1 MMMRLFGPNADR
13 NLNDLIKGEDMFS
26 LSEAL
31 IVSAIITAIFYG
43 ILLVVKLIKHKHIN
57 IIRKIFICILVF
69 VTAFI
74 MSMTVIP
81 KIEITPENS
90 ISILK
95 PYSHGNRV
103 NFIPFSFVKEIKYYL
118 DNGMYYSILF
128 NLIGNIIP
136 FSAFSFLCVLLFEKL
151 DSFKNILMLGFAF
164 SIIIELLQIPLYR
177 GSDID
182 DLILNMVGYALG
194 YLFYKIVLNKH
205 QPFIKKARINSVF
218 C

>member
-1 MMMRLFGPNADR
+1 
-13 NLNDLIKGEDMFS
+13 MFS

-31 IVSAIITAIFYG
+31 IVSAIITAIFYV
-43 ILLVVKLIKHKHIN
+43 ILIVVKLIKHKHIN
-57 IIRKIFICILVF
+57 IIREIFICILIF

-90 ISILK
+90 ILILK
-95 PYSHGNRV
+95 PYSHGSRV

-136 FSAFSFLCVLLFEKL
+136 FSVFSFLCVLLFEKL
-151 DSFKNILMLGFAF
+151 ESLKNILMLGFAF
-164 SIIIELLQIPLYR
+164 SLIIELLQIPLYR

-194 YLFYKIVLNKH
+194 YLFYKIFLSKH
-205 QPFIKKARINSVF
+205 QSLIKKIRP
-218 C
+218 

>member
-1 MMMRLFGPNADR
+1 
-13 NLNDLIKGEDMFS
+13 MFS

-31 IVSAIITAIFYG
+31 IVSAIITAIFYS
-43 ILLVVKLIKHKHIN
+43 ILIIAKLIKHKHIN
-57 IIRKIFICILVF
+57 IIREIFICILVF

-95 PYSHGNRV
+95 PYSHGCRV

-136 FSAFSFLCVLLFEKL
+136 FSVFSFLCVLLFEKL
-151 DSFKNILMLGFAF
+151 ESLKNILMLGFAF
-164 SIIIELLQIPLYR
+164 SLIIELLQIPLYR

-194 YLFYKIVLNKH
+194 YLFYKIALSKH
-205 QPFIKKARINSVF
+205 QSLIKKIRP
-218 C
+218 

>member
-1 MMMRLFGPNADR
+1 
-13 NLNDLIKGEDMFS
+13 MFS

-43 ILLVVKLIKHKHIN
+43 ILIKHKNIN
-57 IIRKIFICILVF
+57 IIREIFICILVF

-95 PYSHGNRV
+95 PYSHGSRV

-151 DSFKNILMLGFAF
+151 ESLKNILMLGFAF
-164 SIIIELLQIPLYR
+164 SLIIELLQIPLYR

-194 YLFYKIVLNKH
+194 YLFYKIVFNKH
-205 QPFIKKARINSVF
+205 QPFIKKIRP
-218 C
+218 

>member
-1 MMMRLFGPNADR
+1 MTRLFGPNTNR

-57 IIRKIFICILVF
+57 IIREIFICIFVF

>member
-1 MMMRLFGPNADR
+1 
-13 NLNDLIKGEDMFS
+13 MFS

-31 IVSAIITAIFYG
+31 IVSAIITAIFYV
-43 ILLVVKLIKHKHIN
+43 ILIVVKLIKHKHIN
-57 IIRKIFICILVF
+57 IIRKIFICIFVF

-95 PYSHGNRV
+95 PYSHGCRV

-136 FSAFSFLCVLLFEKL
+136 FSVFSFLCVLLFEKL
-151 DSFKNILMLGFAF
+151 ESLKNILMLGFAF
-164 SIIIELLQIPLYR
+164 SLIIELLQIPLYR

-194 YLFYKIVLNKH
+194 YLLYKIFLSKH
-205 QPFIKKARINSVF
+205 QSLIKKIRP
-218 C
+218 

>member
-1 MMMRLFGPNADR
+1 MMTRLFGPNADR
-13 NLNDLIKGEDMFS
+13 NLNVLIKGEDMFS

-31 IVSAIITAIFYG
+31 IVSAIITAIFYS
-43 ILLVVKLIKHKHIN
+43 ILIIAKLIKHKHIN
-57 IIRKIFICILVF
+57 IIREIFICILVF

-95 PYSHGNRV
+95 PYSHGSRV

-136 FSAFSFLCVLLFEKL
+136 FSVFSFLCVLLFEKL
-151 DSFKNILMLGFAF
+151 ESLKNILMLGFAF
-164 SIIIELLQIPLYR
+164 SLIIELLQIPLYR

-194 YLFYKIVLNKH
+194 YLFYKIFLSKH
-205 QPFIKKARINSVF
+205 QSLIKKIRP
-218 C
+218 

>member
-1 MMMRLFGPNADR
+1 MMTRLFGPNADR
-13 NLNDLIKGEDMFS
+13 NLNVLIKGEDMFS

-31 IVSAIITAIFYG
+31 IVSAIITAIFYS
-43 ILLVVKLIKHKHIN
+43 ILIIAKLIKHKHIN
-57 IIRKIFICILVF
+57 IIREIFICILVF

-95 PYSHGNRV
+95 PYSHGCRV

-136 FSAFSFLCVLLFEKL
+136 FSVFSFLCVLLFEKL
-151 DSFKNILMLGFAF
+151 ESLKNILMLGFAF
-164 SIIIELLQIPLYR
+164 SLIIELLQIPLYR

-194 YLFYKIVLNKH
+194 YLFYKIALSKH
-205 QPFIKKARINSVF
+205 QSLIKKIRP
-218 C
+218 

>member
-1 MMMRLFGPNADR
+1 MMTRLFGPNANR

-31 IVSAIITAIFYG
+31 IVSAIITAIFYS
-43 ILLVVKLIKHKHIN
+43 ILIIAKLIKHKHIN
-57 IIRKIFICILVF
+57 IIREIFICILVF

-95 PYSHGNRV
+95 PYSHDSRV

-136 FSAFSFLCVLLFEKL
+136 FSVFSFLCVLLFEKL
-151 DSFKNILMLGFAF
+151 DSLKAILMLGFAF
-164 SIIIELLQIPLYR
+164 SLIIELLQIPLYR

-194 YLFYKIVLNKH
+194 YLFYKIVFNKH
-205 QPFIKKARINSVF
+205 QPFIKKIRP
-218 C
+218 

>member
-1 MMMRLFGPNADR
+1 MMTRLFGPNADR
-13 NLNDLIKGEDMFS
+13 NLNVLIKGEDMFS

-31 IVSAIITAIFYG
+31 IVSAIITAIFYS

-57 IIRKIFICILVF
+57 IIREIFICILVF

-95 PYSHGNRV
+95 PYSHSSRV

-136 FSAFSFLCVLLFEKL
+136 FSVFSFLCVLLFEKL
-151 DSFKNILMLGFAF
+151 ENLKNILMLGFAF
-164 SIIIELLQIPLYR
+164 SLIIELLQIPLYR

-182 DLILNMVGYALG
+182 DLILNMIGYALG
-194 YLFYKIVLNKH
+194 YLFYKIFLSKY
-205 QPFIKKARINSVF
+205 QSLIKKIRP
-218 C
+218 

>member
-1 MMMRLFGPNADR
+1 
-13 NLNDLIKGEDMFS
+13 MFS

-31 IVSAIITAIFYG
+31 IVSAIITATFYG

-57 IIRKIFICILVF
+57 IIREIFICILVF

-95 PYSHGNRV
+95 PYSHGSRV
-103 NFIPFSFVKEIKYYL
+103 NFIPFSFVKDIKYYL

-136 FSAFSFLCVLLFEKL
+136 FSVFSFLCVLLFEKL
-151 DSFKNILMLGFAF
+151 DSLKNILMLGFAF
-164 SIIIELLQIPLYR
+164 SLIIELLQIPLYR

-182 DLILNMVGYALG
+182 DLILNMVGYGLG
-194 YLFYKIVLNKH
+194 YLFYKKIILIKY
-205 QPFIKKARINSVF
+205 PAFINELRKKE
-218 C
+218 

>member
-1 MMMRLFGPNADR
+1 
-13 NLNDLIKGEDMFS
+13 MFS

-43 ILLVVKLIKHKHIN
+43 ILLVVKLTKHKHIN
-57 IIRKIFICILVF
+57 IIREIFICILVF

-103 NFIPFSFVKEIKYYL
+103 NFIPFSVFAV
-118 DNGMYYSILF
+118 
-128 NLIGNIIP
+128 
-136 FSAFSFLCVLLFEKL
+136 FSAKALPVLQSESPAKQ
-151 DSFKNILMLGFAF
+151 D
-164 SIIIELLQIPLYR
+164 QWRYRIP
-177 GSDID
+177 SD
-182 DLILNMVGYALG
+182 
-194 YLFYKIVLNKH
+194 
-205 QPFIKKARINSVF
+205 
-218 C
+218 

>member
-1 MMMRLFGPNADR
+1 MMTRLFGPNADR
-13 NLNDLIKGEDMFS
+13 NLNVLIKGEDMFS

-43 ILLVVKLIKHKHIN
+43 ILLVIKLIKHKHIN
-57 IIRKIFICILVF
+57 IIREIFICILVF

-136 FSAFSFLCVLLFEKL
+136 FSVFSFLCVLLFEKL

-164 SIIIELLQIPLYR
+164 SLIIELLQIPLYR

-205 QPFIKKARINSVF
+205 QSLIKKARINTLF